1 MVVRDLT
8 QLNNELVKYFEHT
21 IYYAFVAYF
30 YSFNVMKFA
39 LVGVKVVQINIRET
53 I

>member
-21 IYYAFVAYF
+21 IYYAFVAYS
-30 YSFNVMKFA
+30 YSFNVMKCT